1 MCAEVRRRV
10 RLAAPHLWGGSQG
23 DEHCPLITPHCS
35 LCWPQ
40 VDALGATATIMPM
53 WRSSLPAPTAPRGD
67 LSKGLCEKKTRNTP
81 VADYFRHRQRRVV
94 CIPQESNILSPL
106 PTSLAGNGFALAS
119 GCTAALA
126 ASSRATSAA
135 SSLHESAPKLSLSCL
150 RLRAPGMGIVPLAT
164 HQLMATCERVAPPQ
178 EESRLVELLL
188 PLRHGRP
195 PGRGWRRASPPSS
208 RLRRPGQRRS
218 RAGR

>member
-1 MCAEVRRRV
+1 M
-10 RLAAPHLWGGSQG
+10 
-23 DEHCPLITPHCS
+23 PLITHCS
-35 LCWPQ
+35 LLAASRRAWGNGHNNAN
-40 VDALGATATIMPM
+40 VGA
-53 WRSSLPAPTAPRGD
+53 PASQRQPHPAAP
-67 LSKGLCEKKTRNTP
+67 SPAAPCLCEKKTRNTP

-150 RLRAPGMGIVPLAT
+150 KLRAPGMGVVPLAT

-208 RLRRPGQRRS
+208 RLRRPGRRRS

>member
-1 MCAEVRRRV
+1 MPDYFRITENVFSCA
-10 RLAAPHLWGGSQG
+10 
-23 DEHCPLITPHCS
+23 C
-35 LCWPQ
+35 
-40 VDALGATATIMPM
+40 
-53 WRSSLPAPTAPRGD
+53 APRQ
-67 LSKGLCEKKTRNTP
+67 
-81 VADYFRHRQRRVV
+81 RHRQRRVV

-150 RLRAPGMGIVPLAT
+150 RLRAPGMGVVPLAT

-178 EESRLVELLL
+178 EESRLVKLLL

-195 PGRGWRRASPPSS
+195 PGRG
-208 RLRRPGQRRS
+208 
-218 RAGR
+218 